1 MFITIMTSAVGLPL
15 LDIGLTQ
22 VFMYLTIGNA
32 TVHPCIVRDTYTYTY
47 ITVSTALSLRY
58 FYNIIF
64 IKKTFM
70 KNNKATLMLKYLVLP
85 LSKGNWS
92 ELGQYVRYT
101 YLSADRLM
109 YRYTFKK
116 RSQFG
121 IRNKCSNYFIKVIFM
136 ALFASLNVRNLF

>member
-1 MFITIMTSAVGLPL
+1 MTSAVGLPL

-32 TVHPCIVRDTYTYTY
+32 TVHRCIVRDTYIYTY

-70 KNNKATLMLKYLVLP
+70 ENNKATLMLKYLVLP
-85 LSKGNWS
+85 LSKGN
-92 ELGQYVRYT
+92 
-101 YLSADRLM
+101 
-109 YRYTFKK
+109 
-116 RSQFG
+116 
-121 IRNKCSNYFIKVIFM
+121 
-136 ALFASLNVRNLF
+136 